1 MCKTGSDFYRHKCS
15 VLLIYCV
22 SSISIALEYTPG
34 ASGNHSESE
43 ECTKAT
49 PPPIAEGADR

>member
-43 ECTKAT
+43 ECSSFN
-49 PPPIAEGADR
+49 III